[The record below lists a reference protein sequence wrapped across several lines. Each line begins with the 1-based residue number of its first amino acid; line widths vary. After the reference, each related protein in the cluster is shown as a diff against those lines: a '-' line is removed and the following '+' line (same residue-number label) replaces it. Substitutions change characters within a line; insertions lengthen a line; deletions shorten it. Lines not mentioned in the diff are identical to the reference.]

1 MKKSLLMPA
10 GCATLLLL
18 SSAAAWAAPGPYL
31 SMNGGVAILDDGD
44 AKGPKGT
51 VEMESDPGLAL
62 AGAAGYDFGNNL
74 RLEAE
79 VGYQKN
85 DLDKVGLR
93 GGTRGTASSGD
104 TSSVSGLL
112 NGYYDFVNQSRLT
125 PFVSAGV
132 GVMKVSLSDLNL
144 PGTGFDEGLDGT
156 AVAWQAGG
164 GVSYAVNYGVA
175 VDLKYR
181 YMNAV
186 DLEVDGAELDYS
198 GHNVYGGIRASF

>member
-1 MKKSLLMPA
+1 MEKSLLIPA
-10 GCATLLLL
+10 GCAALLAL
-18 SSAAAWAAPGPYL
+18 SSAAWAGPGPYL
-31 SMNGGVAILDDGD
+31 SMNGGAAILDDGD

-51 VEMESDPGLAL
+51 VEMEFDPGLAL

-74 RLEAE
+74 RMEAE
-79 VGYQKN
+79 IGYQKN
-85 DLDKVGLR
+85 DLERVGLR
-93 GGTRGTASSGD
+93 GGARGTASSGD
-104 TSSVSGLL
+104 ISSVSGLL

-125 PFVSAGV
+125 PFVSAGA
-132 GVMKVSLSDLNL
+132 GVVKVSLSDLNL

-164 GVSYAVNYGVA
+164 GLSYAVNYGVA

-181 YMNAV
+181 YMDAV
-186 DLEVDGAELDYS
+186 DLEVDDAELDYS